1 MGNAILK
8 KQEETLVKAGLMT
21 QEDKLI
27 DFLQASYMERLVG
40 KLGQWKQG
48 WVYFTEE
55 RLIVTAGFAGD
66 IIVIPYK
73 SIRELGK
80 CSQGLFPMGIKIT
93 HEDAESG
100 KTITDKISVM
110 KRNKWLELLSN
121 KSGVS
126 ISQ

>member
-1 MGNAILK
+1 MGNARLD
-8 KQEETLVKAGLMT
+8 KQKDNLVKAGLMT
-21 QEDKLI
+21 PEDNLI
-27 DFLQASYMERLVG
+27 DFLQASYTERLVG

-48 WVYFTEE
+48 WAYFTEE
-55 RLIVTAGFAGD
+55 RLVVTTGLLSGN
-66 IIVIPYK
+66 IVIPYK

-110 KRNKWLELLSN
+110 KRDKWLELLSN

-126 ISQ
+126 IS